1 MKECVFF
8 FPVKLSLVFAMQ
20 LCCEYWPTDEPKDIP
35 NSGDEDDEHADPNQ
49 QNHCNGNV
57 ADPAEI
63 FWGT

>member
-1 MKECVFF
+1 
-8 FPVKLSLVFAMQ
+8 MQ

-49 QNHCNGNV
+49 QNHCNANV